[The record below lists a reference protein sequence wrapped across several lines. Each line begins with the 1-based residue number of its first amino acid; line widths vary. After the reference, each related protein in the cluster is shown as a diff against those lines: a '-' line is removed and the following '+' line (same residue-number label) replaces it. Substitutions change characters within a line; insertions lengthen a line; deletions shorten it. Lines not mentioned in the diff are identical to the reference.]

1 MNRFHSYPVR
11 LDGTDPEQ
19 KRREI
24 REDFLSAWSRFESLF
39 ELLKDETVFYR
50 KSEPTRH
57 PMIFYF
63 GHTAAFFINKFVLA
77 NVISERVN
85 PAFESLFAIGVDE
98 MAWDDLDE
106 ARYQWPAVS
115 EVRAYRDEV
124 KAVVLR
130 QIEILPLQLP
140 IRQESPWWVIL
151 MGIEHERIHIETSSV
166 LHRQMPLDYI
176 RPSAQLRYC
185 TSDGPAPEN
194 GMVAVEGAMV
204 RLGKSEEDPYYGW
217 DNEYGTASV
226 EVKDFRA
233 SGMLVT
239 HADYLAF
246 VEAGGYDNE
255 IYWDEEGAAFLKR
268 SGAKHPPFWV
278 PSPEGGYRLRLLD
291 REIDLPMNW
300 PVEVN
305 CLEAEAFCR
314 FKSENEGKSYR
325 LPTEAEWV
333 RMAESCTAIK
343 GEVFDDE
350 AANINFRH
358 FASSVPVDTFL
369 QGTLYDV
376 VGNVWQWTS
385 TPIDGF
391 DGFKPHPAYDDFS
404 LPTFDGRHN
413 LIKGASWASTGNEI
427 LRHSRYAFRR
437 HFYQHA
443 GFRYVEAAALDAEKT
458 DNVYESDSLV
468 AQYCEFQYG
477 PDYFDVKNFARV
489 CAEHAVAFSASTPQ
503 KRALDLGCAT
513 GRAAFELAR
522 VFDEV
527 TGIDFSARFIQVGV
541 AMKERGYIVY
551 ERVEEGDVKSRQTHA
566 LEAYGL
572 RKAAERVQFWQGDAC
587 NLKPHFTG
595 YDLILATNLI
605 DRLYEPQRFLSTVHE
620 RLNRHG
626 ILVLTSPYTWL
637 EEYTQKEHWLGGRYD
652 ENGAPVYGIDG
663 LKALLSAHFELVGT
677 FDVPFVI
684 RETARKY
691 QHTLSQMSV
700 WKALA

>member
-19 KRREI
+19 KRRAI
-24 REDFLSAWSRFESLF
+24 REDFLSAWLRFELLF
-39 ELLKDETVFYR
+39 ELLKEDTVFYR

-63 GHTAAFFINKFVLA
+63 GHTAAFFINKLLLS
-77 NVISERVN
+77 NIISERVN
-85 PAFESLFAIGVDE
+85 PDFESLFAIGVDE

-106 ARYQWPAVS
+106 TRYQWPAVS

-124 KAVVLR
+124 KAVVLHL
-130 QIEILPLQLP
+130 IDTLPLRLP
-140 IRQESPWWVIL
+140 ITQESPWWIIL

-166 LHRQMPLDYI
+166 LHRQMPLEYI
-176 RPSAQLRYC
+176 RPSTRLHYC
-185 TSDGPAPEN
+185 ESYGPAPEN
-194 GMVAVEGAMV
+194 STVEVEGVTV
-204 RLGKSEEDPYYGW
+204 RLGKAEDDPYYGW
-217 DNEYGTASV
+217 DNEYGTAF
-226 EVKDFRA
+226 EKAEDFRA
-233 SGMLVT
+233 GKMLVT
-239 HADYLAF
+239 HGEYLVF
-246 VEAGGYDNE
+246 VRAGGYGNE
-255 IYWDEEGAAFLKR
+255 AYWDEEGRAFLQR

-278 PSPEGGYRLRLLD
+278 PTSEGNYRLRLLD
-291 REIDLPMNW
+291 REIALPMNW

-314 FKSENEGKSYR
+314 FKSENEGKTYR
-325 LPTEAEWV
+325 LPTEAEWTC
-333 RMAESCTAIK
+333 MAQTCSAIR

-350 AANINFRH
+350 NANIDFRH
-358 FASSVPVDTFL
+358 FASSVPADTFL
-369 QGTLYDV
+369 QGELYDV

-385 TPIDGF
+385 TPIDGLE
-391 DGFKPHPAYDDFS
+391 GFRPHPAYDDFS

-413 LIKGASWASTGNEI
+413 LIKGGSWASTGNEI
-427 LRHSRYAFRR
+427 TRHARYAFRR

-443 GFRYVEAAALDAEKT
+443 GFRYVEAAASEGRQT

-477 PDYFDVKNFARV
+477 REYFDVKNFARA
-489 CAEHAVAFSASTPQ
+489 CAEYAIAFSASTPQ

-513 GRAAFELAR
+513 GRASFELAR
-522 VFDEV
+522 VFDDV

-541 AMKERGYIVY
+541 AMKEAGRIAY
-551 ERVEEGDVKSRQTHA
+551 ERVEEGDIKIRQAHA
-566 LEAYGL
+566 LVTYGL
-572 RKAAERVQFWQGDAC
+572 EDAAKRVQFWQGDAC
-587 NLKPHFTG
+587 NLKPRFSG

-605 DRLYEPQRFLSTVHE
+605 DRLYEPERFLSTVHE
-620 RLNRHG
+620 RLNRQG

-637 EEYTQKEHWLGGRYD
+637 EEYTQKKHWLGGRYD
-652 ENGAPVYGIDG
+652 ANGDPVYGIDG
-663 LKALLSAHFELVGT
+663 LKAVLSKHFELLDV

-691 QHTLSQMSV
+691 QHTLAQMSV
-700 WKALA
+700 WKKLD